1 MTDHC
6 HHIFQDFF
14 DGVDRVLQTSS
25 PSEVASST
33 SFNRSALKRVVK
45 EIGSKDIKKN
55 AEALFKRVEKHFD
68 DEGDMVN
75 ASIMKVV
82 SGTVMEDVWKA
93 CEAHVVRDTQRFQK
107 LISQCYG
114 DTGVTL
120 EYTVAEVEAAFR
132 RHRSG

>member
-1 MTDHC
+1 MN
-6 HHIFQDFF
+6 
-14 DGVDRVLQTSS
+14 
-25 PSEVASST
+25 
-33 SFNRSALKRVVK
+33 FNRSALKRVVK
-45 EIGSKDIKKN
+45 ELSSKDIKKN

-75 ASIMKVV
+75 SSTMKVA

-93 CEAHVVRDTQRFQK
+93 CEAHLVRDTQRFQK
-107 LISQCYG
+107 LMGQCYA

-120 EYTVAEVEAAFR
+120 DYTVADVESAFR